1 MDELFKIDC
10 HFSFVIASH
19 LKYYVFLSINYLNI
33 GELCAMRVSLPW
45 CTNLKDSMIVDSPLG
60 EGKVEVLRASDMFDG
75 NPAPR
80 RGKVRDVYDMGDH
93 MYIVTSD
100 RISAYDVVY
109 PTLIPHKG
117 PSLHSLSLF
126 WFKETEDIIKN
137 HLLEV
142 IDERTV
148 KVVKANRVDVEWV
161 CRAYLYGS
169 AWRAY
174 DKGARTISGVK
185 LPDGLVMAEELPEV
199 ILTPTTKE
207 EAGHDMEISKAEAID
222 RGLCTRDEWDQLEEA
237 TFKLFDRYQ
246 SVSKKHGLII
256 PDFKLEFGRLDGELI
271 QIDEPPTHDSAR
283 YWADQFY
290 RPGQPQEAT
299 CLDKEFLRSYL
310 RNIGYMGDGPPPSI
324 PAPVVR
330 EVSKRC
336 VASYRVLSGQAKL
349 KDFNLKTVD
358 QVMEE
363 L

>member
-1 MDELFKIDC
+1 M
-10 HFSFVIASH
+10 
-19 LKYYVFLSINYLNI
+19 
-33 GELCAMRVSLPW
+33 
-45 CTNLKDSMIVDSPLG
+45 VDSPLG
-60 EGKVEVLRASDMFDG
+60 LGKTEVLRASDMFNGD
-75 NPAPR
+75 PEPR

-93 MYIVTSD
+93 MYIVTTD
-100 RISAYDVVY
+100 RISAFDVVY

-142 IDERTV
+142 VDERTV
-148 KVVKANRVDVEWV
+148 KVVKAERVDVEWV

-174 DKGARTISGVK
+174 NKGARTISGVD
-185 LPDGLVMAEELPEV
+185 LPDDLVMAEELPEV

-207 EAGHDMEISKAEAID
+207 DSGHDMEISKAEAIE
-222 RGLCTRDEWDQLEEA
+222 RGLSTKDEWDLLEEA
-237 TFKLFDRYQ
+237 TFKLFERYQ
-246 SVSKKHGLII
+246 KVSKKHGLII
-256 PDFKLEFGRLDGELI
+256 PDFKLEFGKVGDEYI

-283 YWADQFY
+283 YWAEQFY
-290 RPGQPQEAT
+290 EPGKPQEAT

-310 RNIGYMGDGPPPSI
+310 RNIGYMGDGPPPTI

-336 VASYRVLSGQAKL
+336 IASYKVLGGKAKL
-349 KDFNLKTVD
+349 EDFNLKTVD

>member
-1 MDELFKIDC
+1 
-10 HFSFVIASH
+10 
-19 LKYYVFLSINYLNI
+19 
-33 GELCAMRVSLPW
+33 MRVSLPW

-60 EGKVEVLRASDMFDG
+60 EGKVEVLRASDMFNG

-109 PTLIPHKG
+109 PTLIPYKG

-137 HLLEV
+137 HLLEI

-148 KVVKANRVDVEWV
+148 KVAKANRVDVEWV

-222 RGLCTRDEWDQLEEA
+222 RGLCTKDEWDQLEEA